1 LGRCLEK
8 WILLCK
14 RVDRKGK
21 PGGRTKWVEKGNIG
35 KVFDKML
42 QRSVWCESSS
52 VELSQ
57 GTARVSIAHT
67 GCAAIRKGKTKIR
80 RALADLL

>member
-1 LGRCLEK
+1 MFGEVV
-8 WILLCK
+8 LLCK

-21 PGGRTKWVEKGNIG
+21 PGGRIERVKKGNVG

-42 QRSVWCESSS
+42 QRSVWCESSF

-57 GTARVSIAHT
+57 GTARVSIAHMD
-67 GCAAIRKGKTKIR
+67 CAAIRKGKTQDQKSVN
-80 RALADLL
+80 